1 MNARV
6 MMVGSSGAMEFL
18 AFPSI
23 LVVDVLRLGLSM
35 TSTHGG
41 RSVGGNTLWL
51 VAALP
56 LREMI

>member
-1 MNARV
+1 
-6 MMVGSSGAMEFL
+6 MVGSSGAMEFL
-18 AFPSI
+18 TCLSI
-23 LVVDVLRLGLSM
+23 LVADVLRLRWSM